1 MTISGWKDPVEDDR
15 NPNREEERRTTRLA
29 LEARLNTRNINLH
42 GNESDEDVLAIV
54 DAVEA
59 FEAKVARIGGDSF
72 VNAPTSDEPDDVR
85 QVLPSRRDDESAAS
99 YAARIIEAAE
109 RLP

>member
-1 MTISGWKDPVEDDR
+1 MTISGWKDPAEDDR
-15 NPNREEERRTTRLA
+15 NPNREAERRTTRLA
-29 LEARLNTRNINLH
+29 LESRLNRRNIELH

-59 FEAKVARIGGDSF
+59 FEAKVALIGGDSF
-72 VNAPTSDEPDDVR
+72 VNAPSSDEPDDMR
-85 QVLPSRRDDESAAS
+85 QVLPSRRDDEPALS
-99 YAARIIEAAE
+99 YAARVREATE